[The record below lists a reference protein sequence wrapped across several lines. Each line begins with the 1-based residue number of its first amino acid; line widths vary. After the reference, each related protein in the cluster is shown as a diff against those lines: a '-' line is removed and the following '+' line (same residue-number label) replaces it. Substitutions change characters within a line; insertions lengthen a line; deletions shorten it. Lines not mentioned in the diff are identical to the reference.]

1 MVTSALLDLKVPKVI
16 RKELVMTRKKLTTIP
31 LESTT
36 PEATTAID
44 DFLSEIASINPTT
57 LHFFDESSVIKT
69 TGNRNYG
76 SAPLGQAAFEIQRYA
91 SNANFTIN
99 LLHSFS
105 GVDFYNILDG
115 PSNGF
120 ELLNVFDE
128 VLQEH
133 RADGSA
139 VLERG
144 DCVVMDNCG
153 FHHGH
158 RIEPVLRDM
167 LADCGVR
174 LLFQPPYSPHFNTCE
189 YCFHEIKAFL
199 RRHQMLAA
207 SETKIA
213 IAQAMLNITANSSYA
228 YFKHC
233 GYFL

>member
-1 MVTSALLDLKVPKVI
+1 MS
-16 RKELVMTRKKLTTIP
+16 RKKVTTIP
-31 LESTT
+31 LKSTT
-36 PEATTAID
+36 PEATTDID
-44 DFLSEIASINPTT
+44 DFRTEIANINPTT

-69 TGNRNYG
+69 TGNRNYS

-99 LLHSFS
+99 LLYSFS

-120 ELLNVFDE
+120 KLFNVFHE

-144 DCVVMDNCG
+144 DCVAMDNCG

-158 RIEPVLRDM
+158 RIEPVLRD
-167 LADCGVR
+167 
-174 LLFQPPYSPHFNTCE
+174 
-189 YCFHEIKAFL
+189 
-199 RRHQMLAA
+199 
-207 SETKIA
+207 
-213 IAQAMLNITANSSYA
+213 
-228 YFKHC
+228 
-233 GYFL
+233 